1 MSFLFK
7 NSIARLVLFTFVGT
21 TMFLVGFF
29 VLLQKIHEED
39 KEIRSEYVSKSLLE
53 VVDIY
58 RINLLKN
65 LQQNQLNAIFSL
77 SQQTAQQLDNFE
89 KNQLSWTYKDTRYC
103 FFSTTDVEEIRAV
116 TGGVYS
122 ANVVPATKSSS
133 YVLRFP
139 VESTTGKFYMV
150 FTSFHPPG
158 YILSELNLEEYQRT
172 MSWQGAEK
180 ISVKSYLLTDQNKIV
195 LTNDTDFLGEDF
207 SHMLVA
213 QNSLF
218 DATIFAENSGESRVK
233 VQKNMEG
240 SVSGIAWQRIHIG
253 EREFSLVVLGKD
265 AVSGFRVTENRK
277 SSVIFLA
284 AFLFVF
290 VPLIVFLWVRRK
302 KDKQFFGDMLDVV
315 PHAMLCI
322 DGSRKIV
329 ACNEMMETSFGFDRS
344 EVVGLS
350 VETCRRVLPLSIS
363 QILDTVDLPNH
374 EKAVRLAECD
384 GIQCENDGSIAY
396 CSVAMASGEKIFALT
411 SKVVSEVDAALVGYA
426 VTIEDVTAYRSV
438 LAALEKKTTQYD
450 RVVEA
455 GSHGIWQLDKETGE
469 VFLSPRAKMLL
480 GYGPDEMESSLEA
493 WWNLIHPDDYTGMIE
508 EMRTLSLESPSFEI
522 EYRVLHR
529 DGRYRWMLSRGVG
542 VWQNGE
548 LTQIVGSHADIT
560 RRKKQELTFE
570 VLYKV
575 STASY
580 LNRGLGRYLES
591 VHEAVV
597 AYTQVENFFVALW
610 RKETGAFDF
619 VYYRDEKEGDQGA
632 KHNLEQQEIHEI
644 PGLSGCVMRQGKSLL
659 LQRGD
664 PELLKS
670 SVGAVPESW
679 LGVPLILN
687 RQPIGLIAVQDYE
700 NANAFVESDIRLLEA
715 VGEQVCRAIE
725 RHQVHEHLYHQAT
738 HDSLT
743 ELLNREHFLDW
754 GARVLSKQ
762 KRDGRKHAL
771 LMLDLNRFKQI
782 NDSLGHQVG
791 DLVLIE
797 ASKIIRSQLR
807 DVDTLARLGG
817 DEFAVLL
824 ENSGPPVD
832 VIAVVKRI
840 INAFTLGV
848 EIGGRKIVIGTSVG
862 IVIDIERYD
871 TIADVM
877 RDADIAMYEAKNKS
891 SLHFRIFNQKLH
903 ARVKKNIEIEQILTN
918 EFHASEF
925 VVYYQPIVDL
935 SERRLSGFEA
945 LVRWRSP
952 KLGYLR
958 PDQFIP
964 IAEETGTIAQ
974 IDACVLDQACQD
986 LVRWRGHISKAIG
999 LTVSVNLSQSE
1010 LIDVFLSKKIIE
1022 CTKRNGLDPSLL
1034 FIELTESAL
1043 MRNLQLAK
1051 RMLGE
1056 LKRDGVGVSIDDFG
1070 TGYSSLAH
1078 LADLPFHTLKIDRSF
1093 LSGLAESKQRMT
1105 VLKTLVDMSKSLA
1118 MPAVA
1123 EGIETLET
1131 LELITQL
1138 GCRYG
1143 QGYYFSKPMS
1153 QDLVV
1158 PYIENFSF
1166 DQYLQ
1171 DNKTS

>member
-1 MSFLFK
+1 MRMEKVSRSLPDFL
-7 NSIARLVLFTFVGT
+7 
-21 TMFLVGFF
+21 GFYR
-29 VLLQKIHEED
+29 VNLLQG
-39 KEIRSEYVSKSLLE
+39 
-53 VVDIY
+53 
-58 RINLLKN
+58 
-65 LQQNQLNAIFSL
+65 LQQNQLDAIFSTY
-77 SQQTAQQLDNFE
+77 QQTAKETDTIGQNPIA
-89 KNQLSWTYKDTRYC
+89 WTYKGKRFS
-103 FFSTTDVEEIRAV
+103 FFSLTDIEEIRAI
-116 TGGVYS
+116 TGGLYS
-122 ANVVPATKSSS
+122 EHIVPTKKASS

-139 VESTTGKFYMV
+139 VESATGRFYMV

-158 YILSELNLEEYQRT
+158 YVLSELKLEEYQRT
-172 MSWQGAEK
+172 MSWQRSGG

-195 LTNDTDFLGEDF
+195 LTNDPKFLGEDF
-207 SHMLVA
+207 SHMLVS
-213 QNSLF
+213 QNAFF
-218 DATIFAENSGESRVK
+218 DASIFAENPGDSGIK
-233 VQKNMEG
+233 VQEDRAG
-240 SVSGIAWQRIHIG
+240 AVSGIAWQRIQIG
-253 EREFSLVVLGKD
+253 ERDFSLVVIGTD
-265 AVSGFRVTENRK
+265 SVSGLWVTNSVRTFAICL
-277 SSVIFLA
+277 VIFILG
-284 AFLFVF
+284 FGPLVVF
-290 VPLIVFLWVRRK
+290 FWMRGK
-302 KDKQFFGDMLDVV
+302 KDNQFFGDVLDAV
-315 PHAMLCI
+315 PHAVLCI
-322 DGSRKIV
+322 DENRKIV
-329 ACNEMMETSFGFDRS
+329 ACNTMMEACFGFERS
-344 EVVGLS
+344 ELVGLS
-350 VETCRRVLPLSIS
+350 LDYCRTVLPLSVS
-363 QILDTVDLPNH
+363 RILNTLGTPDH
-374 EKAVRLAECD
+374 EKAGRLAEYED
-384 GIQCENDGSIAY
+384 IQCEDDGTIAY
-396 CSVAMASGEKIFALT
+396 CSVVTASGEKKFALT
-411 SKVVSEVDAALVGYA
+411 SATLNVFDAAMSRYV
-426 VTIEDVTAYRSV
+426 VTIEDVTAYSSALV
-438 LAALEKKTTQYD
+438 ALEKKKLQYD
-450 RVVEA
+450 RIVEA

-480 GYGPDEMESSLEA
+480 GYGAEEMESSLEA
-493 WWNLIHPDDYTGMIE
+493 WWSLVHPDDYTE
-508 EMRTLSLESPSFEI
+508 LVEAVRTLSLESPSFEI

-542 VWQNGE
+542 VWQNNE
-548 LTQIVGSHADIT
+548 LIQIVGSHADIT
-560 RRKKQELTFE
+560 KRKKQELTFE

-591 VHEAVV
+591 VHEAVA

-610 RKETGAFDF
+610 RKETGSFDF
-619 VYYRDEKEGDQGA
+619 VYYRDEKEGDHGA
-632 KHNLEQQEIHEI
+632 KHNLEKKDIQEI

-659 LQRGD
+659 LRRGD
-664 PELLKS
+664 PELNS
-670 SVGAVPESW
+670 GVGLIPESW

-687 RQPIGLIAVQDYE
+687 RKPIGLIAVQDYD
-700 NANAFVESDIRLLEA
+700 NPKAFVESDIRLLEA
-715 VGEQVCRAIE
+715 VAEQICRAIE

-754 GARVLSKQ
+754 GARILSKQ
-762 KRDGRKHAL
+762 KRDGRRHAL

-791 DLVLIE
+791 DLVLIA

-840 INAFTLGV
+840 ISAFAVGV
-848 EIGGRKIVIGTSVG
+848 EIGGRKIVIGTSIG

-871 TIADVM
+871 SINDVM

-935 SERRLSGFEA
+935 YERRLSGFEA

-952 KLGYLR
+952 KLGYLG
-958 PDQFIP
+958 PDQFLP

-986 LVRWRGHISKAIG
+986 LIRWRGQIKKAIG

-1010 LIDVFLSKKIIE
+1010 LIDVFLSKKIME
-1022 CTKRNGLDPSLL
+1022 CTKRYGLDPALL
-1034 FIELTESAL
+1034 VIELTESAL

-1078 LADLPFHTLKIDRSF
+1078 LADLPFQTLKIDRSF
-1093 LSGLAESKQRMT
+1093 LSGVAESKQRMT
-1105 VLKTLVDMSKSLA
+1105 VLKTLVDMSKSLV

-1123 EGIETLET
+1123 EGIETVEH
-1131 LELITQL
+1131 LELVTEL

-1143 QGYYFSKPMS
+1143 QGFYFSKPIS

-1158 PYIENFSF
+1158 PYVENFSF
-1166 DQYLQ
+1166 EQY
-1171 DNKTS
+1171 SRPI